1 MTRPRIAVGK
11 LSGICG
17 SCEGV
22 RGFAPVERLWVYR
35 LARKVLIRL
44 RDWLARP
51 PRRAADLGDHL
62 DRALA
67 SVLLNIAE
75 GSGKEPGSKDR
86 ARFYRM
92 ALGSAK
98 EAAAAL
104 DILAIRYFIDP
115 ALAAEIREDLI
126 SVAAMLHRMAEL

>member
-1 MTRPRIAVGK
+1 MEERREI
-11 LSGICG
+11 
-17 SCEGV
+17 
-22 RGFAPVERLWVYR
+22 RGFDFERLFVYR
-35 LARKVLIRL
+35 LAREIYIRL
-44 RDWLARP
+44 REWLSSP
-51 PRRAADLGDHL
+51 PRRAADPADHL

-75 GSGKEPGSKDR
+75 GSGKEPGSRDR
-86 ARFYRM
+86 ARFYRT

-115 ALAAEIREDLI
+115 ALAAELREDLI
-126 SVAAMLHRMAEL
+126 SVAAMLHRMAEK

>member
-1 MTRPRIAVGK
+1 MEEREETRW
-11 LSGICG
+11 
-17 SCEGV
+17 
-22 RGFAPVERLWVYR
+22 FDFERLFVYR
-35 LARKVLIRL
+35 LARKVLVRL
-44 RDWLARP
+44 RDWLGRP
-51 PRRAADLGDHL
+51 PRRAADLADHL

-86 ARFYRM
+86 ARFYRT

-104 DILAIRYFIDP
+104 EILSIRGFVEP
-115 ALAAEIREDLI
+115 ALGVEIREDLL
-126 SVAAMLHRMAEL
+126 SVAAMLHRMAEK

>member
-11 LSGICG
+11 LGGICG
-17 SCEGV
+17 SSEGV
-22 RGFAPVERLWVYR
+22 RGFAPVERLFVYR
-35 LARKVLIRL
+35 LAREIYIRL
-44 RDWLARP
+44 RDWLSRP
-51 PRRAADLGDHL
+51 PRRAADTADHL

-75 GSGKEPGSKDR
+75 GLGKEPGSKDR

-98 EAAAAL
+98 ESAAAV
-104 DILAIRYFIDP
+104 DILAVRGLLDP

-126 SVAAMLHRMAEL
+126 SITAMLHRMAEK